1 MNHEGKLTGDDIAYI
16 YPDFSMAIEGKF
28 DDGCLVE
35 GYKCEVLGC
44 YENCGMM
51 VPVFTDPSGPPFT
64 FENPTIRNI
73 ANHPLVRD
81 PWEETKVRVDQSKLP
96 QGGEGL
102 FAKKDIE
109 RCEVV
114 ALYNGIKFKS
124 STYAADHMPRSDYRI
139 RLNGD
144 YDMDIPAGAQL
155 TSQYCATLAHK
166 ANHSFT
172 PNVEWTLYEHPR
184 FGLIRSGYY

>member
-1 MNHEGKLTGDDIAYI
+1 MY
-16 YPDFSMAIEGKF
+16 
-28 DDGCLVE
+28 
-35 GYKCEVLGC
+35 
-44 YENCGMM
+44 
-51 VPVFTDPSGPPFT
+51 
-64 FENPTIRNI
+64 
-73 ANHPLVRD
+73 VR
-81 PWEETKVRVDQSKLP
+81 ESQLP

-102 FAKKDIE
+102 YARRDFGVK
-109 RCEVV
+109 EVA

-124 STYAADHMPRSDYRI
+124 STYAADHMPRWGCMWKHQIQKFSSLLARSDYRI

-144 YDMDIPAGAQL
+144 YDMDIPLGYHL

-184 FGLIRSGYY
+184 FGLIRALTTTVPIKRDEEILVNYQMTLAKSPEWYRQVWLQWMRKTKKDDAAIQR